1 MTETRTRKAAALA
14 RAETLRADVLALLGY
29 CALFASVIVVVLAMH
44 GLSAR

>member
-1 MTETRTRKAAALA
+1 MKENRTRKSAALA

-29 CALFASVIVVVLAMH
+29 WTLFASVIIVVLAMH